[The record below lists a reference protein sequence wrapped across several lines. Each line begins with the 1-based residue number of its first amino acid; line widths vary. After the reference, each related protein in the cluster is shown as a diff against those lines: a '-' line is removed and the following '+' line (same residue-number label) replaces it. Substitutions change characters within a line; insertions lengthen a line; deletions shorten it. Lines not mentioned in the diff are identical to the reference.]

1 MLIFLFAALLLIG
14 IFGALKNLRKK
25 YYKDVALNERSP
37 DFERKIRELAKV
49 LSTPEPA
56 GKGLDVAP
64 VKSQIKK
71 GYKVI
76 SKKVR
81 GKRELYSFEKWLYE
95 NNAIFVETFMK
106 NDFDFSRLPHN
117 GEPRALIFARACVA
131 LTYGNVTKEYFEKAF
146 DAFNEITPF
155 TFSECEKMSETL
167 TVALLEK
174 IAAVEE
180 KSAYLQKME
189 RLSLASE
196 RIVKKYVKNNVF
208 LHFVKK
214 NNEKRYI
221 KIKKLLSAS
230 AKTRDDLEVVF
241 DAFVAENDMLTENLM
256 KSLIAVEST
265 VCNLYERLP
274 VYAVASRDKVFSYSD
289 ETTKKACLEKIGK
302 LSDGINLDES
312 EYAERVMKYSASLIG
327 GVFSEDFGLYES
339 VKQDKNVSMT
349 KKKID
354 KTTCYILAFSVA
366 FLGISAG
373 VYFAVGNLVFGMPA
387 AILSVFAL
395 GKVAYRLTNGLF
407 SLFLKDTPVFAR
419 NFEKIPKE
427 YAVDVVV
434 PVFIASEK
442 DVSAAVS
449 HLNRLYFAN
458 RDENATFTLLIDLKR
473 SKTETDES
481 DAAVLSA
488 LNEKLPPY
496 LRAAVRKRVKR
507 GDCFMGRERKRG
519 AVEDYANFLYSG

>member
-56 GKGLDVAP
+56 GKGFDVAP

-155 TFSECEKMSETL
+155 TFSECEKMSEAL

-189 RLSLASE
+189 RLSSASE

-208 LHFVKK
+208 CILSKK
-214 NNEKRYI
+214 
-221 KIKKLLSAS
+221 
-230 AKTRDDLEVVF
+230 
-241 DAFVAENDMLTENLM
+241 
-256 KSLIAVEST
+256 
-265 VCNLYERLP
+265 
-274 VYAVASRDKVFSYSD
+274 
-289 ETTKKACLEKIGK
+289 TTK
-302 LSDGINLDES
+302 N
-312 EYAERVMKYSASLIG
+312 
-327 GVFSEDFGLYES
+327 
-339 VKQDKNVSMT
+339 
-349 KKKID
+349 
-354 KTTCYILAFSVA
+354 
-366 FLGISAG
+366 
-373 VYFAVGNLVFGMPA
+373 
-387 AILSVFAL
+387 AIL
-395 GKVAYRLTNGLF
+395 K
-407 SLFLKDTPVFAR
+407 
-419 NFEKIPKE
+419 
-427 YAVDVVV
+427 
-434 PVFIASEK
+434 
-442 DVSAAVS
+442 
-449 HLNRLYFAN
+449 
-458 RDENATFTLLIDLKR
+458 
-473 SKTETDES
+473 SKNCFPQ
-481 DAAVLSA
+481 A
-488 LNEKLPPY
+488 
-496 LRAAVRKRVKR
+496 RKRATIWKSCSTR
-507 GDCFMGRERKRG
+507 SSRKTIC
-519 AVEDYANFLYSG
+519 

>member
-25 YYKDVALNERSP
+25 YYKDVALNVRSP

-56 GKGLDVAP
+56 GKGFDVAP

-189 RLSLASE
+189 RL
-196 RIVKKYVKNNVF
+196 
-208 LHFVKK
+208 
-214 NNEKRYI
+214 
-221 KIKKLLSAS
+221 
-230 AKTRDDLEVVF
+230 
-241 DAFVAENDMLTENLM
+241 
-256 KSLIAVEST
+256 
-265 VCNLYERLP
+265 
-274 VYAVASRDKVFSYSD
+274 
-289 ETTKKACLEKIGK
+289 
-302 LSDGINLDES
+302 
-312 EYAERVMKYSASLIG
+312 
-327 GVFSEDFGLYES
+327 
-339 VKQDKNVSMT
+339 
-349 KKKID
+349 
-354 KTTCYILAFSVA
+354 
-366 FLGISAG
+366 
-373 VYFAVGNLVFGMPA
+373 
-387 AILSVFAL
+387 
-395 GKVAYRLTNGLF
+395 
-407 SLFLKDTPVFAR
+407 
-419 NFEKIPKE
+419 
-427 YAVDVVV
+427 
-434 PVFIASEK
+434 
-442 DVSAAVS
+442 
-449 HLNRLYFAN
+449 
-458 RDENATFTLLIDLKR
+458 
-473 SKTETDES
+473 
-481 DAAVLSA
+481 
-488 LNEKLPPY
+488 
-496 LRAAVRKRVKR
+496 
-507 GDCFMGRERKRG
+507 
-519 AVEDYANFLYSG
+519 